1 MSQQI
6 HKPRGDNEDSSKD
19 AHGNY
24 FMRVP
29 IILMRTDMGSA
40 LPYVSVNYSNSKT
53 YNFPDEESQTK
64 ESLKNLS
71 SGNYEDFTIE
81 EYLKHID
88 S

>member
-1 MSQQI
+1 
-6 HKPRGDNEDSSKD
+6 
-19 AHGNY
+19 
-24 FMRVP
+24 
-29 IILMRTDMGSA
+29 MGSA